1 MNQLTLAAGL
11 CLGAALLAGCSTP
24 FPLAGPS
31 TPPPSASHANVIRPV
46 QRPPVVVNAQP
57 VAPPS
62 LNSTAIEALPLPAT
76 PPPPPPQ
83 NAVTDPL
90 KPIIPGDAGNSE
102 VAAVQPPA
110 DLWARIRRGFAM
122 PDLDS
127 DLVRNQEQWYATR
140 PDYIVRMTD
149 RSRKYLFHVVE
160 ELERRNMPTELA
172 LLPFIESAFNP
183 QAVSSAKAAGMW
195 QFIPSTGRDFA
206 LKQNVFRDDRRDVLA
221 STRAALDYLQKLHGM
236 FGDWHLA
243 LAAYNWGE
251 GSVGRA
257 IAKNRRA
264 GLGTAYTDLTMP
276 LETQQYVPKLQA
288 VKNIVANPE
297 SLKVDLPVIEN
308 HPYFQRVELTRDIDV
323 KLAAELAKVPL
334 ADFKALNPSAHRP
347 VIFASGTPHIL
358 LPWDNAEVFRRNL
371 QAHNAGNTASWT
383 AWTAP
388 STMKVADAAK
398 RVGMTETN
406 LREVNSIPPRYLI
419 KAGSTLLVTRAH
431 SVNTDV
437 SSQVADNGQ
446 LALAPEIVLRRVVTK
461 AGKKDTLA
469 SMAQRHKVTVANIA
483 EWNKI
488 SASASLKAG
497 QAVVLFLPQQAR
509 STVRRTS
516 STKAVSASAKST
528 SRTTTTAAGKRT
540 SSSQAAKPRM
550 AQKPA
555 AKRTT
560 AKNN

>member
-1 MNQLTLAAGL
+1 MNHLTLAAGL
-11 CLGAALLAGCSTP
+11 SLAAALLAGCSTP
-24 FPLAGPS
+24 FPLAGPD
-31 TPPPSASHANVIRPV
+31 TPPITSGSNTTIRPI
-46 QRPPVVVNAQP
+46 QRPPAVVNAQG
-57 VAPPS
+57 VTPPS
-62 LNSTAIEALPLPAT
+62 LNGAPIEALPLPAT
-76 PPPPPPQ
+76 QAP
-83 NAVTDPL
+83 AVPERVATDPL
-90 KPIIPGDAGNSE
+90 KPIIPGDAGNLE
-102 VAAVQPPA
+102 VAQVEPPA
-110 DLWARIRRGFAM
+110 DLWARIRRGYAM
-122 PDLDS
+122 PNLDS
-127 DLVRNQEQWYATR
+127 DLVRNQEQWYASR

-195 QFIPSTGRDFA
+195 QFIPSTGRDFD

-288 VKNIVANPE
+288 VKNIVANPD

-323 KLAAELAKVPL
+323 KLAAELAQVSL
-334 ADFKALNPSAHRP
+334 ADFKALNSSAHRP
-347 VIFASGTPHIL
+347 VIFASGTPHVL

-371 QAHNAGNTASWT
+371 LAHNAGNTASWT

-398 RVGMTETN
+398 RVGMTEMG
-406 LREVNSIPPRYLI
+406 LREVNNIPPRYLI
-419 KAGSTLLVTRAH
+419 KAGSTLLVTRAQT
-431 SVNTDV
+431 VRTDV
-437 SSQVADNGQ
+437 PSQVADNGQ
-446 LALAPEIVLRRVVTK
+446 LALAPEIVLRRVVAK
-461 AGKKDTLA
+461 ARNKDTLA
-469 SMAQRHKVTVANIA
+469 SMAKRNNVTVANIA
-483 EWNKI
+483 EWNKL
-488 SASASLKAG
+488 STSSSLKAG
-497 QAVVLFLPQQAR
+497 QAVVLFLPQRPR
-509 STVRRTS
+509 SSVRPA
-516 STKAVSASAKST
+516 KAKAASVSASKRGGSAK
-528 SRTTTTAAGKRT
+528 AV
-540 SSSQAAKPRM
+540 KPRM
-550 AQKPA
+550 VQKPA
-555 AKRTT
+555 PKRTA
-560 AKNN
+560 AKK